1 MEGVW
6 QESLLQCPA
15 ARRGGRGVRLLL
27 SGALQGRAG
36 RGQGA
41 RQCCQSPE
49 GRASTHTTAFFL
61 LQPQPPPKAG
71 TIFPRQ
77 EQMALSPKCKSCLG
91 AWEGGALK
99 ELLFFF
105 YLLFRVR
112 FAFTSLFYM
121 AQRNGVRSASPVS
134 LLLQPNQT
142 TPPLLGTS
150 CSISVQLLTVPALQR
165 VREAY

>member
-1 MEGVW
+1 MPSSSPWWKRCEVASPWG
-6 QESLLQCPA
+6 PA
-15 ARRGGRGVRLLL
+15 GQ
-27 SGALQGRAG
+27 SGAG

-49 GRASTHTTAFFL
+49 GRASTHTTALFL
-61 LQPQPPPKAG
+61 LQPQPPLKAG

-77 EQMALSPKCKSCLG
+77 EQMSLSPKCKSCLG
-91 AWEGGALK
+91 AGEGGALK
-99 ELLFFF
+99 GLLFFFF

-142 TPPLLGTS
+142 TPPRLGTS
-150 CSISVQLLTVPALQR
+150 CSISVQLPTVPALQR